1 GGTGTVTFTEGGP
14 AVIVAPSLTVQ
25 DVDDT
30 TLASATVMISNLLDS
45 GFETLATNTAGT
57 AITASYVAPNLT
69 LSGTD
74 TVANYQLVLRRLT
87 YRNTSTN
94 PDTVAR
100 FVAFVANDGTA
111 AGTPAIATVL
121 VVPTNDAPVLTPGGG
136 SPTVTDDGPAVVVD
150 PALGVADPDNTNLQ
164 SASVTI
170 TNVLD
175 AGAETLAATTAGTS
189 IV

>member
-1 GGTGTVTFTEGGP
+1 DYCNTPPGTTKDTFTYTLVPGGSTATVSVTVNCVNDAPVIAGTGTVTFTEGGP

-111 AGTPAIATVL
+111 SGTP
-121 VVPTNDAPVLTPGGG
+121 
-136 SPTVTDDGPAVVVD
+136 
-150 PALGVADPDNTNLQ
+150 
-164 SASVTI
+164 
-170 TNVLD
+170 
-175 AGAETLAATTAGTS
+175 
-189 IV
+189 